1 MTLPVT
7 TPYGRLRHE
16 PSPKR
21 DTVALCL
28 SGGGFRNALF
38 HLGAVRRLNELGIL
52 CKVTTVS
59 AVSGG
64 TTLAAHLAKTC
75 DRWSSQP
82 LDSETWERE
91 IAAPFRRITSENLS
105 ARAVLKG
112 WLPWYWLTDRAV
124 ETLARDMAKRGL
136 GAMPLQSLPERPR
149 FIFCATDL
157 VSGTQWLFDR
167 SSDEG
172 WNVATAAAV
181 SSWLLP
187 PFTGSK
193 FRRVSLADGGVA
205 DYRGVEP
212 VWQTHDT
219 LLVSDG
225 GDMFQPQWG
234 QSMLWSLT
242 RLAATVSHHAQ
253 LYQKR
258 WLLSSLMSGRFRG
271 GYWSIDSSPLRFQMD
286 RSTRFYGY
294 SPALARDVIA
304 TIRIDYDEISTAEA
318 AVLENHGYLLAEAA
332 TRTHAKH
339 LATVDAPLRIPH
351 PAWLPEQKVRR
362 ALRDSSRKIFLG
374 RGKLRALVGR
384 AGAALKEPLPTD
396 GRHALPPLPALPR
409 RQHGRRMSK
418 STSDGAS
425 RTDDLYRRLRLPPQ
439 GLQMAA

>member
-1 MTLPVT
+1 MDSGVLTPVR
-7 TPYGRLRHE
+7 TPSGRLRYE
-16 PSPKR
+16 PSPKP
-21 DTVALCL
+21 DAVALCL

-52 CKVTTVS
+52 YQVTTVS

-64 TTLAAHLAKTC
+64 ATLAAHLAKTC
-75 DRWSSQP
+75 HRWSSGP
-82 LDSETWERE
+82 LDSESWERE
-91 IAAPFRRITSENLS
+91 ISAPFRRITSENLS

-112 WLPWYWLTDRAV
+112 WLPWYWVTDRAV
-124 ETLARDMAKRGL
+124 ETLARDMEERGL
-136 GAMPLQSLPERPR
+136 GAMPLDSLPKEPR

-167 SSDEG
+167 SSDEQ
-172 WNVATAAAV
+172 WNVSTAAAV

-234 QSMLWSLT
+234 QSMLWSMT

-258 WLLSSLMSGRFRG
+258 WLLSLLESGRFKG
-271 GYWSIDSSPLRFQMD
+271 GYWSIDRSPLTFQTD

-332 TRTHAKH
+332 TRTDPN
-339 LATVDAPLRIPH
+339 LNYLRTVDAPLRIPH
-351 PAWLPEQKVRR
+351 PAWLAEHKVRR
-362 ALRDSSRKIFLG
+362 ELRDSARKIWLG
-374 RGKLRALVGR
+374 RGRGRALSGR
-384 AGAALKEPLPTD
+384 AEAALNEPLPTD
-396 GRHALPPLPALPR
+396 GRYAPPPLSPQPPQPPLPSLP
-409 RQHGRRMSK
+409 S
-418 STSDGAS
+418 
-425 RTDDLYRRLRLPPQ
+425 LPEKVDAPTP
-439 GLQMAA
+439 GVEEHV